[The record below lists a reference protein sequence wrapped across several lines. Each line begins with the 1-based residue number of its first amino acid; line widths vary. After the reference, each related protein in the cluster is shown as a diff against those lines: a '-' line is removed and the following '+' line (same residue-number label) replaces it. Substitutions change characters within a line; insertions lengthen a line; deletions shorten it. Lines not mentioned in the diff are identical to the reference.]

1 MTTIGLYYG
10 TSTGNTEDAAR
21 QIKRAFEAIQ
31 PGLVKLVDVLGKDLS
46 AMPTFDKLIIG
57 VPTWNI
63 GELQTDWED
72 CLKQFDDLDLTG
84 TQVALFGLGDEG
96 GYPDTYQDAVG
107 ILAQK
112 ARERGAAIV
121 GLCPTEGYNFDASL
135 ALEDGR
141 FLGLMLDNDNAPDL
155 TAGRITQWVQQIAAE
170 FGITTPAT
178 PVAA

>member
-112 ARERGAAIV
+112 ARERGAEII
-121 GLCPTEGYNFDASL
+121 GRWPTEGYDFEASL
-135 ALEDGR
+135 AVEDGQ
-141 FLGLMLDNDNAPDL
+141 FLGLALDNDTAPEL
-155 TAGRITQWVQQIAAE
+155 TAERIVQWVQQVAAE
-170 FGITTPAT
+170 FGVIAEAPLPA
-178 PVAA
+178 